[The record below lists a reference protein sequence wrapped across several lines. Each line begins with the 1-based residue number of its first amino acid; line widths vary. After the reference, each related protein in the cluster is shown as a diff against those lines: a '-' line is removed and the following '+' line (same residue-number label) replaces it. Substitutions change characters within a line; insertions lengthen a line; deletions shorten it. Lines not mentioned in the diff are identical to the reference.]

1 MLFVP
6 QLFTGHRG
14 QNTSGLSPRLWA
26 PLYGSMMEPDGGGR
40 LVFVGDDFLAVK
52 NSDTYTDL
60 NSEVG
65 YTSYIDTGATLLT
78 LADEVGG
85 VLALTTDGTDE
96 DEVWLSA
103 GDGTGGLGFI
113 SDTAGDD
120 HLTVFEARYKISSI
134 TNSVMSSF
142 VGLASPGLGA
152 ADTKV
157 DATGALKADKAF
169 IGFDVLL
176 DGDSIQFTYQAASQA
191 VQQKIAGVH
200 VPVADDFVKLG
211 FIYNPKAPADK
222 RIKVYVNNVEQSTY
236 VTATNIAAAT
246 FPDAELLTFLAG
258 FKNTTAA
265 AGELAIDWW
274 AFAQYISPAT
284 N

>member
-26 PLYGSMMEPDGGGR
+26 PLYGSMMAPDGGGR
-40 LVFVGDDFLAVK
+40 LVFVGDDFLAPRAV
-52 NSDTYTDL
+52 DTSTDVF
-60 NSEVG
+60 SEVA
-65 YTSYIDTGATLLT
+65 YTSYIDTGGTIT
-78 LADEVGG
+78 QLADEIGG

-96 DEVWLSA
+96 DEIWLSG
-103 GDGTGGLGFI
+103 GDGVGPLGFI
-113 SDTAGDD
+113 SDTAGSDF
-120 HLTVFEARYKISSI
+120 LTVFEARYKISSI
-134 TNSVMSSF
+134 TDSVMSSF

-152 ADTKV
+152 AETKV
-157 DATGALKADKAF
+157 NATGVLKTDKAF
-169 IGFDVLL
+169 LGFDVLL
-176 DGDSIQFTYQAASQA
+176 DGDSIQFTYQAASQT

-211 FIYNPKAPADK
+211 FIYDPRAKASQ
-222 RIKVYVNNVEQSTY
+222 RIKVFVNNVEQNTY
-236 VTATNIAAAT
+236 VTATDIAAAT
-246 FPDAELLTFLAG
+246 FPDAEALTFLAG

-274 AFAQYISPAT
+274 AFAQLIDPAT